1 MMVNLITEMN
11 FMKTTNDLS
20 QLSKFIYDRNG
31 WEQTKPKVKR
41 TIWSVY
47 YLGKEQFKGIYRDCV
62 VFKNQFKQHSD
73 YTKYLIK

>member
-1 MMVNLITEMN
+1 MRENPITEMN

-31 WEQTKPKVKR
+31 WEQSKPKVNK

-62 VFKNQFKQHSD
+62 VFKNQFKQQSD